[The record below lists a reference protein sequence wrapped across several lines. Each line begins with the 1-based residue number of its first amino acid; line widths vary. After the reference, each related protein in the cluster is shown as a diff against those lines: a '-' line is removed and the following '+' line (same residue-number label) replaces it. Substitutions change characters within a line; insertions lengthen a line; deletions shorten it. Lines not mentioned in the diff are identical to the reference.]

1 MPADAPSNY
10 WGEIS
15 NPKVP
20 NAKKY
25 LQIKIFNL
33 EISLTFGIWRLEFA
47 HLYTLVSELMCVIGG
62 QIELQNVG

>member
-15 NPKVP
+15 NPQVP

-25 LQIKIFNL
+25 LQIKIFNI
-33 EISLTFGIWRLEFA
+33 EISLEFGIWRLGFA
-47 HLYTLVSELMCVIGG
+47 HLNRLSLGLSV
-62 QIELQNVG
+62 